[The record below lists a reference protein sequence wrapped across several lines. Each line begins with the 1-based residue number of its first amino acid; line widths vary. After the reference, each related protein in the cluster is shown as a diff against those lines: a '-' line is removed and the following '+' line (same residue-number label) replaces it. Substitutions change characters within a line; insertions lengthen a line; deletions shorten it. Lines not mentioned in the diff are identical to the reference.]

1 MTQQVMIPQ
10 VTKIDTEGFSKQ
22 WTHNGLAIVLNDV
35 HIQFATDF
43 ANIVLRNF
51 VLQCA
56 AQADAAI
63 KAQQGSI
70 SANVTAGSVV
80 E

>member
-1 MTQQVMIPQ
+1 MIPQ
-10 VTKIDTEGFSKQ
+10 VTKNDAEGFSKQ

-56 AQADAAI
+56 AQAEAAA
-63 KAQQGSI
+63 KAQSGQI
-70 SANVTAGSVV
+70 AANVAAGSVV